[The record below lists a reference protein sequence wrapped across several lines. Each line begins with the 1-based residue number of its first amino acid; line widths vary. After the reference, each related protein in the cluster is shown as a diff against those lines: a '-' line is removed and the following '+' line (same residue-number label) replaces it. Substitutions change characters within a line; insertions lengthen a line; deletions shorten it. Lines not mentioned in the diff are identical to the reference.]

1 MLINYKNVN
10 VFQSGDKPV
19 LANVNFHVDEGEF
32 IYVIGRVGSGKSSL
46 LKTIYFEL
54 DIDEAEE
61 AMILNQDLLK
71 LKRKHVPALRRQMGI
86 IFQDFQLLGD
96 RTVYKN
102 LRFVLKATGWKDKK
116 EINTRIKEVLSDVGL
131 EDKADK
137 LPHELSGG
145 EQQRVALARAL
156 ANNADLIIA
165 DEPTGNVDPHM
176 SLEIVDLLM
185 RLNQEGTTVIM
196 VTHEHNLVRMY
207 DKRVILLENG
217 TVAADGRM
225 KNSAHRERTLAKS
238 SSLNRPADGF
248 ATKYLDDEE
257 ETPEEKSAA
266 KEPER
271 LPEKAEEIAAE
282 TAADDIYRQA
292 LESIRKEREKES
304 TGYGSEYDTTYS
316 SVLADYSIYLEDDG
330 EGDES
335 DEK

>member
-145 EQQRVALARAL
+145 EQQRVAIARAIL
-156 ANNADLIIA
+156 NKPKVIIA
-165 DEPTGNVDPHM
+165 DEPTGNLDPETAENIIKMLKDISQTGTAVVM
-176 SLEIVDLLM
+176 STHNIPLLDKYPGIVY
-185 RLNQEGTTVIM
+185 RC
-196 VTHEHNLVRMY
+196 
-207 DKRVILLENG
+207 
-217 TVAADGRM
+217 ADG
-225 KNSAHRERTLAKS
+225 KL
-238 SSLNRPADGF
+238 
-248 ATKYLDDEE
+248 
-257 ETPEEKSAA
+257 
-266 KEPER
+266 
-271 LPEKAEEIAAE
+271 EEI
-282 TAADDIYRQA
+282 TYDYNKFSMDFD
-292 LESIRKEREKES
+292 ES
-304 TGYGSEYDTTYS
+304 TDNI
-316 SVLADYSIYLEDDG
+316 DR
-330 EGDES
+330 
-335 DEK
+335 

>member
-145 EQQRVALARAL
+145 EQQRVAIARAIL
-156 ANNADLIIA
+156 NKPKVIIA
-165 DEPTGNVDPHM
+165 DEPTGNLDPETAENIIRMLKDISQTGTAVVM
-176 SLEIVDLLM
+176 STHNIPLLDKYPGIVY
-185 RLNQEGTTVIM
+185 RC
-196 VTHEHNLVRMY
+196 
-207 DKRVILLENG
+207 
-217 TVAADGRM
+217 ADG
-225 KNSAHRERTLAKS
+225 KL
-238 SSLNRPADGF
+238 
-248 ATKYLDDEE
+248 
-257 ETPEEKSAA
+257 
-266 KEPER
+266 
-271 LPEKAEEIAAE
+271 EEIS
-282 TAADDIYRQA
+282 DDYNKF
-292 LESIRKEREKES
+292 SMDFDES
-304 TGYGSEYDTTYS
+304 TDNI
-316 SVLADYSIYLEDDG
+316 DR
-330 EGDES
+330 
-335 DEK
+335 